1 MKNLSLPL
9 GLILGILLI
18 AGSALAQPATTTP
31 ATTPEGASSVEYTK
45 NTEYDFED
53 DLVEGSFV
61 RPEGEYF
68 SAQKRGRHSSL
79 IRIRRDFVP
88 EMLKSAEDI

>member
-1 MKNLSLPL
+1 MIARYTLLSAFLAVVFISGQAL
-9 GLILGILLI
+9 G
-18 AGSALAQPATTTP
+18 QPAGQP
-31 ATTPEGASSVEYTK
+31 AEAADGVEFTQ

-68 SAQKRGRHSSL
+68 NAQKRGRHSSL
-79 IRIRRDFVP
+79 IRIRQDFVP

>member
-1 MKNLSLPL
+1 MVR
-9 GLILGILLI
+9 LLQCLLLLAAMSI
-18 AGSALAQPATTTP
+18 ASTAWAQ
-31 ATTPEGASSVEYTK
+31 SSNEANAETEDVEYTK

-68 SAQKRGRHSSL
+68 NAQKRGRHSSL
-79 IRIRRDFVP
+79 IRIRQDFVP

>member
-1 MKNLSLPL
+1 MIARYTLLSAFLAVVFTSGQAL
-9 GLILGILLI
+9 G
-18 AGSALAQPATTTP
+18 QPAGQP
-31 ATTPEGASSVEYTK
+31 AEAADDVEFTQ

-68 SAQKRGRHSSL
+68 NAQKRGRHSSL
-79 IRIRRDFVP
+79 IRIRQDFVP